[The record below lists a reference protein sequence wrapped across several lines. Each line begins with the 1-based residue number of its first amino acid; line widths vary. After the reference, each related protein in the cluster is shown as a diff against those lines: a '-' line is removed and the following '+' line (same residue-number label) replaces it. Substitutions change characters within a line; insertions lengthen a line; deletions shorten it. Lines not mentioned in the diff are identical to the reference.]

1 MGIAP
6 ERTFVPSVAPLRI
19 QSRALKALPVT
30 AFLVDLAL
38 ITVTVFL
45 ATYSRSHFVLLDT
58 SGSGPGVSQGATD
71 GLSLAQ
77 SVALVSVPLVLA
89 WVVVIALRGG
99 YDRGVFGAGADEY
112 KVVVNSSLVTAA
124 LLGIGFYLLKFQ
136 LSRQFF
142 IMVFL
147 IGPILLVAGRFL
159 LRRSLHRAR
168 RHGALTQ
175 RTVIVGSDDHIDAV
189 ASVLARETWLG
200 YDVLGALVPAGTS
213 AETEGGIRVLGDVDE
228 AAALVRAYDADVLF
242 VVGGAFDAPLAMR
255 NLVWDLESD
264 SVQVIMAPGVTD
276 VSSERIRVR
285 PVAGLPLLHLDRPR
299 SQDALRWAKRTFD
312 ILGSAALL
320 VVASPV
326 LLWTAWQI
334 KRFDGGPVLFRQTRV
349 GRDGEYFTCLKFRS
363 MVVDAERVLAELH
376 SEVGYEEGLFK
387 MQRDPRITKPGQWIR
402 RYSIDEL
409 PQLVNVLRGDMSLVG
424 PRPPLPLEVDRYTMM
439 QSRRLRVR
447 PGLTGLWQVSGR
459 SDLSWTESIRL
470 DLYYVDNWSMIQDVV
485 ILART
490 VGAVLSSRGAY

>member
-6 ERTFVPSVAPLRI
+6 ERTFVPSVASLRI
-19 QSRALKALPVT
+19 QSRALRALPLT
-30 AFLVDLAL
+30 ALVLDLAL
-38 ITVTVFL
+38 VT
-45 ATYSRSHFVLLDT
+45 TTVLLAAYARSRMPFFET
-58 SGSGPGVSQGATD
+58 SPAP
-71 GLSLAQ
+71 GLSQSAGGPTLAE
-77 SVALVSVPLVLA
+77 SIAFVAVPLVVGWILM
-89 WVVVIALRGG
+89 IMLRGG
-99 YDRGVFGAGADEY
+99 YDQGVFGAGADEY
-112 KVVVNSSLVTAA
+112 KAVVNSSLLTAA
-124 LLGIGFYLLKFQ
+124 LLGIGCYLSKFQ
-136 LSRQFF
+136 LSRGFF
-142 IMVFL
+142 VIAFL
-147 IGPILLVAGRFL
+147 IGPLLLASGRFA

-168 RHGALTQ
+168 SHGAMTQ
-175 RTVIVGSDDHIDAV
+175 RTVVVGSDDHVDSV

-200 YDVLGALVPAGTS
+200 YDVLGALVPNGT
-213 AETEGGIRVLGDVDE
+213 APATEGGVDILGDVEE
-228 AAALVRAYDADVLF
+228 AAALVRAYDADVVF
-242 VVGGAFDAPLAMR
+242 VVGGAFDHPLAMR
-255 NLVWDLESD
+255 NLVWDLEAD
-264 SVQVIMAPGVTD
+264 NVQVIMAPGVTD

-312 ILGSAALL
+312 ILGSLSALL
-320 VVASPV
+320 VLSP
-326 LLWTAWQI
+326 LMLWAAWKI

-349 GRDGEYFTCLKFRS
+349 GRDGDFFTCLKFRS
-363 MVVDAERVLAELH
+363 MVVDAERVLADLH
-376 SEVGYEEGLFK
+376 SQVGYEEGLFK

-409 PQLVNVLRGDMSLVG
+409 PQLINVLRGDMSLVG

-447 PGLTGLWQVSGR
+447 PGMTGLWQVSGR

-490 VGAVLSSRGAY
+490 VGAVISSRGAY

>member
-19 QSRALKALPVT
+19 QSRALRALPVT
-30 AFLVDLAL
+30 ALMLDLAL
-38 ITVTVFL
+38 ITATVFL
-45 ATYSRSHFVLLDT
+45 ATYSRSHVVLVDGGKNGLGVTQT
-58 SGSGPGVSQGATD
+58 SNGPNLT
-71 GLSLAQ
+71 Q
-77 SVALVSVPLVLA
+77 SVAMVALPLVLG
-89 WVVVIALRGG
+89 WIVVIALRGG
-99 YDRGVFGAGADEY
+99 YDRGVFGAGVDEY
-112 KVVVNSSLVTAA
+112 KAVINASLLTAA
-124 LLGIGFYLLKFQ
+124 LLGIGCYLVQLQ

-142 IMVFL
+142 IMAFL
-147 IGPILLVAGRFL
+147 IGPLLLFAGRYL

-168 RHGALTQ
+168 RHGSLAQ
-175 RTVIVGSDDHIDAV
+175 RTVIVGSDDHVDAV

-200 YDVLGALVPAGTS
+200 YDVLGALVPQSTT
-213 AETEGGIRVLGDVDE
+213 AETEGGIQVLGDVDE
-228 AAALVRAYDADVLF
+228 AAELVRAYDADVVF
-242 VVGGAFDAPLAMR
+242 VVGGAFHAPLAMR

-264 SVQVIMAPGVTD
+264 NVQVIMAPGVTD

-312 ILGSAALL
+312 IIGSATLL
-320 VVASPV
+320 AILSPV
-326 LLWTAWQI
+326 MLWTAWQI
-334 KRFDGGPVLFRQTRV
+334 KRHDRGPVLFRQTRV

-387 MQRDPRITKPGQWIR
+387 MQRDPRITKPGHWIR
-402 RYSIDEL
+402 RYSPAEL
-409 PQLVNVLRGDMSLVG
+409 PRPGNVLRGDTSRVL
-424 PRPPLPLEVDRYTMM
+424 PSPPLPLEVDRYTMM

-447 PGLTGLWQVSGR
+447 PGITGLWQVSGR

-470 DLYYVDNWSMIQDVV
+470 DLYYVDNWSMIQDLVS
-485 ILART
+485 LT
-490 VGAVLSSRGAY
+490 